1 MRLTRSCKS
10 ELLSMWLT
18 FANGYPVERED
29 WSYSKEETMSVFMIV
44 NTDAK
49 NQEAYEEYK
58 AQARPLVERNGGR
71 YLVRG
76 GPHEVIA
83 GSWNPTRLVVIEFP
97 DKEAFESFYNSP
109 EYKEVMKIRHAN
121 ADSDIVVVESM

>member
-1 MRLTRSCKS
+1 
-10 ELLSMWLT
+10 MWLT
-18 FANGYPVERED
+18 FATGYPAARVGRTH
-29 WSYSKEETMSVFMIV
+29 SKEETMSVIVIV
-44 NTDAK
+44 NTNVK
-49 NQEAYEEYK
+49 NPEAYEEYK
-58 AQARPLVERNGGR
+58 AQARPLVEQNGGR

-76 GPHEVIA
+76 GPHEVIE

-121 ADSDIVVVESM
+121 ADSDMVVAESM